1 MTTIDV
7 FDPALCCNSGVC
19 GAEVDQDL
27 VDFSG
32 IVHWATSRGASV
44 ERHNLAQQPQ
54 DFAGN
59 PVVAELLRTDGAA
72 ALPVTLVD
80 GRAQPTVSHHMK
92 ILVDAGILDREQ
104 RGRWAYFR
112 LVPGALEAAT
122 GGLTA
127 VAAGTLQTRELEG
140 IR

>member
-1 MTTIDV
+1 MTSTAQDRTGLPL
-7 FDPALCCNSGVC
+7 DAPGTCCPPAGAVLDTAAAERLAGVLK
-19 GAEVDQDL
+19 A
-27 VDFSG
+27 
-32 IVHWATSRGASV
+32 
-44 ERHNLAQQPQ
+44 
-54 DFAGN
+54 
-59 PVVAELLRTDGAA
+59 VAEPTRLRLLSLVAA
-72 ALPVTLVD
+72 AQGGHACICDLTDPVGLS
-80 GRAQPTVSHHMK
+80 QPTVSHHMK